1 MSSAIPLQGPEL
13 EVFAQQSFAH
23 MDQDLSRLRKLI
35 SEVTSRSMRDH
46 VELAKIAQMAED
58 VFLLKNVT
66 FQEKYASFLD
76 ARIEIS

>member
-1 MSSAIPLQGPEL
+1 
-13 EVFAQQSFAH
+13 
-23 MDQDLSRLRKLI
+23 
-35 SEVTSRSMRDH
+35 MRDH
-46 VELAKIAQMAED
+46 AELAKIAQMAED